1 MNIPKTNIRQLYHV
15 ACTIGEVVNGKL
27 ETRLSKLCTSDRINI
42 WSKYKP
48 VIHHFTDRPTDW
60 WKGAM
65 LDCGIKIKQHTTAEA
80 LIGSIANGE
89 RQYSHNKPEN
99 NYRLGDFAGYNPTVM
114 PVLRDV
120 PMAGILYQSA
130 TSLSVTAMYK
140 NGNYTDYEIPPEDIY
155 NQLDTKWYFGLAIKR
170 GTKVYWMTNSEPG
183 NMSVTVPVNAN
194 SDTIFTTGTAQMA
207 AFISQC
213 KRPGFY
219 TSSEGPSKFCAI
231 PMATVHEVTIKAS
244 TIEASIRGVY
254 ANGVLTYT
262 VTVKNTTGSSEIIN
276 QCVAH
281 VTDTAGDRVYYIDTF
296 DTPGSIGGNQQWT
309 FDKEHA
315 NENLPANGKLELYIN
330 NALKAESHYLVMYE

>member
-60 WKGAM
+60 WKGSNS
-65 LDCGIKIKQHTTAEA
+65 DCGIKIKQHGTAEA
-80 LIGSIANGE
+80 LIESIVNGE

-99 NYRLGDFAGYNPTVM
+99 NFRLGDFAGYNPTVM

-140 NGNYTDYEIPPEDIY
+140 DGNYTDYEIPPEDIY
-155 NQLDTKWYFGLAIKR
+155 DQFGTKWYFGLAIKR

-183 NMSVTVPVNAN
+183 SMSVTVPVNAN
-194 SDTIFTTGTAQMA
+194 SDTIFATGTAQMV

-219 TSSEGPSKFCAI
+219 ISAFC
-231 PMATVHEVTIKAS
+231 
-244 TIEASIRGVY
+244 
-254 ANGVLTYT
+254 
-262 VTVKNTTGSSEIIN
+262 
-276 QCVAH
+276 
-281 VTDTAGDRVYYIDTF
+281 
-296 DTPGSIGGNQQWT
+296 
-309 FDKEHA
+309 
-315 NENLPANGKLELYIN
+315 
-330 NALKAESHYLVMYE
+330 

>member
-60 WKGAM
+60 WKGSN
-65 LDCGIKIKQHTTAEA
+65 LDCGIKIKQ
-80 LIGSIANGE
+80 
-89 RQYSHNKPEN
+89 QYSHNKPEN
-99 NYRLGDFAGYNPTVM
+99 NFRLGDFAGYNPTVM

-130 TSLSVTAMYK
+130 TSMSVTAMYK
-140 NGNYTDYEIPPEDIY
+140 DGNYTDYEIPPEDIY
-155 NQLDTKWYFGLAIKR
+155 NQLDTNWYFGLAIKR

-183 NMSVTVPVNAN
+183 SMSVTVPVNAN
-194 SDTIFTTGTAQMA
+194 SDTIFTTGTAQMV

-213 KRPGFY
+213 KKPGFY
-219 TSSEGPSKFCAI
+219 TSSEGSSKFCAI
-231 PMATVHEVTIKAS
+231 PMATMHEVTIKAS

-281 VTDTAGDRVYYIDTF
+281 VTDTTGDRVYYIDTF

-309 FDKEHA
+309 YEKEHV
-315 NENLPANGKLELYIN
+315 NDNLPMSGKLELYIN
-330 NALKAESHYLVMYE
+330 YALKAESHYLVMYE